1 MKIYKLQLVH
11 EFLVGNDTRFIRA
24 KNFALAAQKAGT
36 LAAKERREVESLSL
50 VGAESRVKMSR

>member
-50 VGAESRVKMSR
+50 VGAESRV